1 MVSLNIQN
9 PELFN
14 MIEKYLNK
22 EGMALVSL
30 ARHLLTIEDGAKLET
45 VESLAENLDI
55 SVGYVSRALKTLEQ
69 ENLLLLNKGGRNGTF
84 LVKKDY
90 KRLFNACGISKLIC
104 SMPLPYTKKYEGL
117 ASAIK
122 DQLPNIYFAY
132 MNGASFRGECL
143 LNDTCDIAVM
153 SSLASQSLL
162 ESGNYKLALNLGS
175 GTYTVGHHL
184 IHRKNEKETIRIV
197 GIDPDSPD
205 QIILTNKIFA
215 KKNVKYVNISYT
227 SGLNAISEGLIDAMV
242 WEISDLGVLGI
253 LGLEN
258 ELIEHDHKEELS
270 SAVLLVN
277 KEKLFLVSYLSNL
290 LNLDKIFAHQKAVCD
305 KLILPSY

>member
-1 MVSLNIQN
+1 
-9 PELFN
+9 
-14 MIEKYLNK
+14 MIKKYLNK

-30 ARHLLTIEDGAKLET
+30 ARHLLTIEDGSKLET
-45 VESLAENLDI
+45 VESLAEKFDI

-69 ENLLLLNKGGRNGTF
+69 EELLLLNKGGRNGTF
-84 LVKKDY
+84 LVKKDD
-90 KRLFNACGISKLIC
+90 KRLFDACGMSKLIC

-122 DQLPNIYFAY
+122 VQLPNIYFAH

-143 LNDTCDIAVM
+143 LNGTCDIAVM

-162 ESGNYKLALNLGS
+162 KSGNYKLALNLGA

-184 IHRKNEKETIRIV
+184 IHRKGEKETVRIV
-197 GIDPDSPD
+197 GIDPESPD

-227 SGLNAISEGLIDAMV
+227 SGLNAISDGLIDAMV
-242 WEISDLGVLGI
+242 WEVSDLSVLGI

-258 ELIEHDHKEELS
+258 ELIEHDHKEESS

-277 KEKLFLVSYLSNL
+277 NRNEFLVNYLSNS